1 MARNVG
7 AKSEETSVR
16 LQELQLEYDLAKKGL
31 RTGAMLLPLTLLALI
46 VGPLITGL
54 TEPSFIL
61 SMVVIVVAGWVI
73 YFAFVFRRVAR
84 IRASIN
90 ETTQRL
96 ENRSR
101 QTDLSASRHLPS
113 LRIDRI
119 V

>member
-46 VGPLITGL
+46 VGPLIKGL

-84 IRASIN
+84 IRATS
-90 ETTQRL
+90 TKRH
-96 ENRSR
+96 
-101 QTDLSASRHLPS
+101 SALKSKPANGFERFSTPALTAH
-113 LRIDRI
+113 
-119 V
+119 